1 MLLPNIPQV
10 VIANY
15 AVFRAGAVSAMNN
28 PLYTERE
35 LTHQI
40 NTSEAKVLV
49 TLDLLYPTA
58 KNILETTTVE
68 KLVVC
73 SLADYLPESAVGK
86 KQALDKNPDH
96 FDFMELLSGHSGEPM
111 ENKAGWDDVGVH
123 LFTGGTTGI
132 SKGVELTHSNM
143 SCNTQQLRA
152 WFPDSKDGQESTVG
166 IFPFFHSAGFTGVQ
180 NIAIYSGWTDILV
193 PRPEPEG
200 IIQILKNFKP
210 TFFPGV
216 PTIYFGLLAKEEF
229 KSLDLGFVKAFLA
242 GAAPLPTSVINQ
254 LKKLSDAP
262 VINVYGL
269 TEICPMGTA
278 TPFGGPEKPATVG
291 VPLPATDLKIVDPE
305 TGQKQLGPGEPGEIC
320 FKGPQVMKGY
330 YKNPEET
337 AKVLKDGWV
346 YTGDIGYLDEDG
358 FLTLVDRKKDMII
371 ASGYNI
377 YPNEIDEILYE
388 HPQVAEAC
396 TIGVPDEYRGET
408 VRSYI
413 VLGQEGTVSEQE
425 IIEHCKQKLAAY
437 KVPKKVAFVESLPK
451 SAVGKILRRKLR
463 EQEKNKS

>member
-1 MLLPNIPQV
+1 
-10 VIANY
+10 
-15 AVFRAGAVSAMNN
+15 
-28 PLYTERE
+28 
-35 LTHQI
+35 
-40 NTSEAKVLV
+40 
-49 TLDLLYPTA
+49 
-58 KNILETTTVE
+58 
-68 KLVVC
+68 
-73 SLADYLPESAVGK
+73 
-86 KQALDKNPDH
+86 
-96 FDFMELLSGHSGEPM
+96 
-111 ENKAGWDDVGVH
+111 
-123 LFTGGTTGI
+123 
-132 SKGVELTHSNM
+132 
-143 SCNTQQLRA
+143 
-152 WFPDSKDGQESTVG
+152 
-166 IFPFFHSAGFTGVQ
+166 
-180 NIAIYSGWTDILV
+180 
-193 PRPEPEG
+193 
-200 IIQILKNFKP
+200 
-210 TFFPGV
+210 
-216 PTIYFGLLAKEEF
+216 
-229 KSLDLGFVKAFLA
+229 
-242 GAAPLPTSVINQ
+242 
-254 LKKLSDAP
+254 
-262 VINVYGL
+262 
-269 TEICPMGTA
+269 MGTA

-291 VPLPATDLKIVDPE
+291 IPLPATDLKIVDPE

-408 VRSYI
+408 VKSFI
-413 VLGQEGTVSEQE
+413 VLRQGGTVSEQE

-463 EQEKNKS
+463 DQEKDQKG